1 SEELE
6 MTLDIISARKDL
18 VDNQSNL
25 LRVAEYCENNYL
37 QVSEDHL
44 SIEQLLIRHDLM
56 CVCVCV

>member
-6 MTLDIISARKDL
+6 MTLDITSARKDL

-37 QVSEDHL
+37 QFCSVS
-44 SIEQLLIRHDLM
+44 IRNNNP
-56 CVCVCV
+56 